1 MIILTIEERRR
12 VNLRSLIVFASRP
25 HYDVSGRSP
34 RLDGLLVPRVSS
46 ESGLG
51 EAEYL
56 LSDASHV
63 TRGVGGHGTQETL
76 TGLSRQVG
84 LLENTLG
91 RVEIRQVE
99 TGTRVARVEYS
110 RQPDTG
116 LERLHNHVMK
126 VVVDDVARV
135 LVIYRVDNF
144 IVTVLLVTVFVLRLS
159 TMTCIFVCVSDC
171 DVISV
176 LKHVRTYP
184 SNGRT
189 RHRSAGR
196 P

>member
-1 MIILTIEERRR
+1 MILTIEERRR

-25 HYDVSGRSP
+25 HDDVSGRSP

-63 TRGVGGHGTQETL
+63 TRGVGGHGAQETL
-76 TGLSRQVG
+76 AGLGRQVG

-91 RVEIRQVE
+91 GVEVRQVE
-99 TGTRVARVEYS
+99 TGARVARVEDG
-110 RQPDTG
+110 RQSDTG

-144 IVTVLLVTVFVLRLS
+144 IVTVLLITVFVLRLS

-176 LKHVRTYP
+176 LKHVRTHP